1 MSTAPD
7 TAKSSLVTSITSASS
22 PVTLSEAAANRVIDH
37 MERKDDVEGLRF
49 GVRKNGCSGLAYVID
64 FADTVGDDDQVF
76 ESRGVKIIVDA
87 KSVVA
92 VAGTEI
98 DYGLSDDGLSET
110 FQFRNPNVTGACGC
124 GESFSVS

>member
-7 TAKSSLVTSITSASS
+7 TANSSLVTSITSASS

-37 MERKDDVEGLRF
+37 MARKDDVEGL
-49 GVRKNGCSGLAYVID
+49 
-64 FADTVGDDDQVF
+64 
-76 ESRGVKIIVDA
+76 RGVKIIVDA
-87 KSVVA
+87 KSVIA

-110 FQFRNPNVTGACGC
+110 FQFKNPNVTGACGC